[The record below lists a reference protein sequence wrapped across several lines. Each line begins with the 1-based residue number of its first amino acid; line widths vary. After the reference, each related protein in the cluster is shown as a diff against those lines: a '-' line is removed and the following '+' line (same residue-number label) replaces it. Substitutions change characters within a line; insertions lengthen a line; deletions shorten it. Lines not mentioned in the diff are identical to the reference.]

1 MNKFEQHTGIAAP
14 YDQANIDTDLIIPKQ
29 FLQKVTRS
37 GFGQHLFHEA
47 RFLDYEGTQENPD
60 FILNQPI
67 FRESSVLLARE
78 NFGCGSSREHAPW
91 ALEDYGF
98 RAIIAPS
105 FADIFYNNAINVGMV
120 PVKLTTEQVDS
131 LFKLVEANP
140 GMQIT
145 VDLENQKVLAGE
157 LTYDFEIGEFQRH
170 CLMNGLDSIGLT
182 LQHEA
187 QIAEYES
194 RIPAWRR

>member
-120 PVKLTTEQVDS
+120 PGKLTTEQVDS